1 MRKVMRKLLALW
13 RGDLPLDE
21 AFWTWAIIVG
31 LAVNLSSS
39 GAFLALMVADRPWA
53 ALAVGYGPSVPYNV
67 LAVVGVWRAAA
78 RYRGEAAHAM
88 MARVVTVAL
97 MLVLTV
103 T

>member
-1 MRKVMRKLLALW
+1 MP
-13 RGDLPLDE
+13 G
-21 AFWTWAIIVG
+21 
-31 LAVNLSSS
+31 
-39 GAFLALMVADRPWA
+39 GAYASLTV
-53 ALAVGYGPSVPYNV
+53 
-67 LAVVGVWRAAA
+67 VVGVWRAAA

>member
-1 MRKVMRKLLALW
+1 LKTLRSLW
-13 RGDLPLDE
+13 RGELPLVE

-67 LAVVGVWRAAA
+67 LVVGKRCEQPTLLIGA
-78 RYRGEAAHAM
+78 
-88 MARVVTVAL
+88 
-97 MLVLTV
+97 
-103 T
+103 